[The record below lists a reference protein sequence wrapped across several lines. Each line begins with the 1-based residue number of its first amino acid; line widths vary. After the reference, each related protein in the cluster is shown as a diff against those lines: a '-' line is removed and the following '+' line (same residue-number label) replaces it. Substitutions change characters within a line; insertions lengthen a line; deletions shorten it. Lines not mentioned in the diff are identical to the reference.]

1 MQVIDSMLVTVEFN
15 REKRFP
21 QGGGVGGRGV
31 FAPCQ
36 PEFDN
41 LPIPTLPNEGEMI
54 CKGGSK
60 IFD

>member
-1 MQVIDSMLVTVEFN
+1 M
-15 REKRFP
+15 
-21 QGGGVGGRGV
+21 GGRGV
-31 FAPCQ
+31 FAPRQ

-60 IFD
+60 IFDWSMTPGRLFGSDLAGR